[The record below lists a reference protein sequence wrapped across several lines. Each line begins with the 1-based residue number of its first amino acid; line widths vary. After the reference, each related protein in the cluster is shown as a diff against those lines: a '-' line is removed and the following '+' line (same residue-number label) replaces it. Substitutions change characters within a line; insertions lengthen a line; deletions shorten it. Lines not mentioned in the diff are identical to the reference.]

1 MYQVSWGGYYNR
13 FGYMFY
19 FGFWDL
25 GVCLYIFICDFKQ
38 LINYQGICY
47 KYLEFVIGL
56 CSLNE
61 IFFIFSIKFSL

>member
-19 FGFWDL
+19 FGFWDF

-38 LINYQGICY
+38 LINYQGI
-47 KYLEFVIGL
+47 
-56 CSLNE
+56 
-61 IFFIFSIKFSL
+61 

>member
-25 GVCLYIFICDFKQ
+25 GVCLCIFICDFKQ
-38 LINYQGICY
+38 LINYQGI
-47 KYLEFVIGL
+47 
-56 CSLNE
+56 
-61 IFFIFSIKFSL
+61 